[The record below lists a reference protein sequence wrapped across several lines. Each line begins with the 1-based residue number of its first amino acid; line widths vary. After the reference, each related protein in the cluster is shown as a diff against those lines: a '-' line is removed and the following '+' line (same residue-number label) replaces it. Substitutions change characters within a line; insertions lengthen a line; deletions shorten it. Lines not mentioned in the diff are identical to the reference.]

1 MVHFHK
7 SNPPTI
13 LTTIYWE
20 HHLFDVVFSTF
31 STIFF
36 FQESSPM
43 EELMEVVNVASASK
57 E

>member
-36 FQESSPM
+36 FQESTPM